1 MAALLNPVVESV
13 YLCSRIE
20 GRILV
25 RVFICVF
32 SSFGSVTQYLMQQL
46 EPSQRESIKKISTDR
61 LRTKLTDA
69 GFDVKQLTYMT
80 REQLLDACT
89 KVVLSS
95 KDVLPPAA
103 AAKAPIV
110 RCGVELERMRLEFK
124 MEKFEVEESRR

>member
-1 MAALLNPVVESV
+1 MAALLNVESV

-69 GFDVKQLTYMT
+69 GFDVKQITYMT

-124 MEKFEVEESRR
+124 MKKFEVEESRR